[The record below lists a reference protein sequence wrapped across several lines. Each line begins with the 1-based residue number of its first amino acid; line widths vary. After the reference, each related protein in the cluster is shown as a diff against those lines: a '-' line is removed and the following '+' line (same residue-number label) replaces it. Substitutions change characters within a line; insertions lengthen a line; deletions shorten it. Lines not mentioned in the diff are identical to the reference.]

1 MFRWAVKQGFLKES
15 PAEALPVIKAGS
27 DRPPFRTV
35 EEIDQILNRGG
46 LQPEEK
52 QSIWDC
58 LYLNPQ
64 EIAGLLATVKE
75 NAKVD
80 HAYLLHAMPAYT
92 GMRRGEAL
100 RLRWLDVNFEDKF
113 VVARSLKQSRTQQEV
128 HRRID
133 MHPELEAILASW
145 KKERPRG
152 QFVISDHQTHEAL
165 SPSRANHAFWA
176 PMRKTSWCLDAAR
189 NWYKIGFHTYRHSF
203 ASNLAAAGVDQRI
216 IDEFMGHQTEA
227 MRRRYRHLFPR
238 KRREAIEA
246 FTLQAAAD

>member
-1 MFRWAVKQGFLKES
+1 MFRWTVEQGFLKES

-80 HAYLLHAMPAYT
+80 HAYLLHAIPAYT
-92 GMRRGEAL
+92 VTVHSFRVDYSCAL
-100 RLRWLDVNFEDKF
+100 R
-113 VVARSLKQSRTQQEV
+113 A
-128 HRRID
+128 
-133 MHPELEAILASW
+133 
-145 KKERPRG
+145 
-152 QFVISDHQTHEAL
+152 
-165 SPSRANHAFWA
+165 
-176 PMRKTSWCLDAAR
+176 
-189 NWYKIGFHTYRHSF
+189 
-203 ASNLAAAGVDQRI
+203 
-216 IDEFMGHQTEA
+216 
-227 MRRRYRHLFPR
+227 
-238 KRREAIEA
+238 
-246 FTLQAAAD
+246 